1 MTTRRG
7 SRSLPPNCEVV
18 NCWSLCH
25 FYLLPPF
32 EASTPWVLQSPAE
45 TQQQVELRLST
56 LISRL
61 NLSKI
66 CANFFFG
73 RVVDGGE
80 GVRVTAAHLNC
91 WRQMDGS
98 IRLFKCVVA
107 LYAGVIGT
115 LIRVCLLCLSSSWL
129 TGTMGYI
136 TTKATLRDLCDVLG
150 RVLYWHLPSSMPWT
164 WNKCQI

>member
-1 MTTRRG
+1 MEPNVSNDNKEGFKVATAQL
-7 SRSLPPNCEVV
+7 RSCELLGIV
-18 NCWSLCH
+18 SL
-25 FYLLPPF
+25 LSLAPF
-32 EASTPWVLQSPAE
+32 WGQHAISAAVSE

-115 LIRVCLLCLSSSWL
+115 LIRFCPLYLSSSWL
-129 TGTMGYI
+129 TEKIRY
-136 TTKATLRDLCDVLG
+136 
-150 RVLYWHLPSSMPWT
+150 
-164 WNKCQI
+164 NKTEVTFLICMMR